1 MKRILRVHLDE
12 LLLGVFAPALGRY
25 VHHRPFEYLQQRLLH
40 AFARD
45 VARDGGIVALAR
57 DLVDLVD
64 ENDAPLGL
72 CHVVVGNLK
81 QPRKDALDI
90 LAHIASLGQH
100 GGVDD
105 RERHLEQP
113 GDRARHER
121 LARTGGPHED
131 DVRLVELDVVVLGG
145 VKQPFVVVV
154 DRHRHITLGVV
165 LPDDILVEELLD
177 LRRLEQLLHLE
188 RCRSG
193 TPLLRGHVVLNDDL
207 IAVLDTFVADIG
219 AVHALEHDLHIP
231 ALGTAERAAV
241 AARSAPMVIV
251 VLILRH
257 HFPRFESTSSISPY
271 SFASRAESQ

>member
-1 MKRILRVHLDE
+1 MKRILR
-12 LLLGVFAPALGRY
+12 VFAPALGRY

-40 AFARD
+40 ALARD
-45 VARDGGIVALAR
+45 VARNRGVVALAR

-72 CHVVVGNLK
+72 RHVVVGDLQ

-90 LAHIASLGQH
+90 LAHIARLGQH
-100 GGVDD
+100 GGIDD
-105 RERHLEQP
+105 REGHLEQP
-113 GDRARHER
+113 GDRACHER
-121 LARTGGPHED
+121 LACTGGPHED

-154 DRHRHITLGVV
+154 DRHRHVALGVV
-165 LPDDILVEELLD
+165 LSDDILVEKFLD

-188 RCRSG
+188 GRRGG
-193 TPLLRGHVVLNDDL
+193 TPLLRGHVVLDDDL

-219 AVHALEHDLHIP
+219 TVHALEHDLHIP

-257 HFPRFESTSSISPY
+257 HFPRFERTSSISPY